1 MPMAAIRR
9 DEMTQAQIAV
19 IGAGVMGHGIALTLA
34 RAGHAVRVTDPVA
47 AARVVLMARVTDS
60 LQLMG
65 VAKEDVTQILARITV
80 VDSIAAAVKDAAFV
94 FEAAPEKMALKQ
106 AIFAEIEAAA
116 PATAILC
123 SNTSVMPI
131 TQIMANLGDKTRA
144 LGTHWWNPPHLI
156 PLVEVIRTADTS
168 ESAMEATTH
177 LLAGAGKTPVRV
189 EKDVP
194 GFIGNRLQHAL
205 WREAVSLVERGICDA
220 KAVDAVIKASFG
232 RRLAVLGPLE
242 NADLVG
248 TDLTLDIHNTVLA
261 DLESRPGPSPLLAQ
275 MVAEGRL
282 GMKSGQG
289 FHDLT
294 PDQAQALRAKVVSHL
309 LAQDKLL
316 EG

>member
-1 MPMAAIRR
+1 MAAIRR
-9 DEMTQAQIAV
+9 DEMTNVRIAV
-19 IGAGVMGHGIALTLA
+19 IGAGLMGHGIALTLA
-34 RAGHAVRVTDPVA
+34 RAGHTVCVTDPVA
-47 AARVVLMARVTDS
+47 EARAGLMARVTDS
-60 LQLMG
+60 LRLMG
-65 VAKEDVTQILARITV
+65 VAKGEIAQILARITV
-80 VDSIAAAVKDAAFV
+80 VDGVAAAVNDAAFV

-116 PATAILC
+116 PASAILC

-131 TQIMANLGDKTRA
+131 TQIMANLADKSRA

-156 PLVEVIRTADTS
+156 PLVEVIRTVDTS
-168 ESAMEATTH
+168 EPAMDATMA

-261 DLESRPGPSPLLAQ
+261 DLEHRPGPSPLLAQ

-282 GMKSGQG
+282 GMKAGQG
-289 FHDLT
+289 FHDWT

-309 LAQDKLL
+309 LALDKLL